1 MYSFLTYLLLVISP
15 SVHDLAFNSLVVN
28 QTDRIL
34 SRGKWSPY
42 VFSFIHTFVPVPG
55 MSDGFPDSESELYEI
70 YLDAMTEM
78 PMANLERI
86 SNPVSW
92 WQVRHVLG
100 YHRTTNIKILSIRF
114 GMMVPTYQS
123 LVVPLS
129 ES

>member
-1 MYSFLTYLLLVISP
+1 MYSFLTYLLLVITP

-92 WQVRHVLG
+92 WQVRQRSIIFG
-100 YHRTTNIKILSIRF
+100 ASKCTWLSTDNQHKDIINK
-114 GMMVPTYQS
+114 GWC
-123 LVVPLS
+123 
-129 ES
+129 